1 MTQVQI
7 TDQDRKLLDFI
18 AKGEAA
24 RGGDPYASVFPSK
37 IIPEITTMS
46 LNQLLEFQ
54 LHRTSSRRNG
64 GLGLESS
71 AAGRFQF
78 IRSTLFG
85 AFKNSAGKDIRA
97 PAESYIN
104 KGPAPRGTTFF
115 EGVWHQ
121 SGLPISTRY
130 TPSCQDFLILLRLKN
145 TRQLNQWKSGSIT
158 DQAFC
163 LNLAKEFASI
173 PVPFTVRG
181 AERTVNPGQ
190 SFYAGVGSNRA
201 VGHANISVILQELAD
216 IRGGGAGTSVTI
228 DIEQGSG
235 AFPAGGRS
243 IYNQTERSATGG
255 QSLWGAGPTA
265 RGAPNTELPGVSDPY
280 VYKPI
285 DPLDN
290 RYDFRTGEIVRDLLH
305 NGVNPVD
312 ASTFMFGNG
321 LAPIN
326 DLGVERFTSEQ
337 FQGAVESRS
346 LVGYSEGQIDPGL
359 NEGARRAT
367 ASPATNVTTVQRP
380 RFDQTNPRGF

>member
-1 MTQVQI
+1 MSTQIQI

-46 LNQLLEFQ
+46 IEQIFVFQ
-54 LHRTSSRRNG
+54 RNRTTSRRNG

-71 AAGRFQF
+71 AVGRYQF
-78 IRSTLFG
+78 IRATLQ
-85 AFKNSAGKDIRA
+85 DVVR
-97 PAESYIN
+97 
-104 KGPAPRGTTFF
+104 
-115 EGVWHQ
+115 Q
-121 SGLPISTRY
+121 SGIPVSTRY
-130 TPSCQDFLILLRLKN
+130 NAQCQDFLILKRLEF

-173 PVPFTVRG
+173 PVPFDTQRG
-181 AERTVNPGQ
+181 SRTIRRGQ
-190 SFYAGVGSNRA
+190 SFYVGVGSNKA
-201 VGHANISVILQELAD
+201 VGHANVDVILQEIAD
-216 IRGGGAGTSVTI
+216 IRGGGPGTTVTI

-235 AFPAGGRS
+235 PFPASGRS
-243 IYNQTERSATGG
+243 IISQTERSATGG
-255 QSLWGAGPTA
+255 QALWGAGPTDA
-265 RGAPNTELPGVSDPY
+265 ALANGELPGVKDPY

-290 RYDFRTGEIVRDLLH
+290 RYDFRTGELVRDLLR

-312 ASTFMFGNG
+312 ASAFVLGNG

-326 DLGVERFTSEQ
+326 DLGVERFTQEQ
-337 FQGAVESRS
+337 FKTAIENRS

-359 NEGARRAT
+359 NEALRRAT
-367 ASPATNVTTVQRP
+367 QSPATNVSTVDRP
-380 RFDQTNPRGF
+380 KFGPQ